1 MLVDDRGAD
10 PWIYRVIV
18 ASLNSLT
25 VLLLVLF
32 MVLLG
37 GVVLLVGLLLRKP
50 KPEVL
55 APILKEEEPVL
66 AEATRVDQASTALF
80 ATLSHELRTPL
91 NGLLGVAQIMQEEAP
106 SDDGVAIEGC
116 ARHML
121 AVIGAMVNLSKIQ
134 AEWDDLP
141 EYREWVNLY
150 DLMEQIKKDL
160 VFRADLR
167 GLKLELSHQDKSL
180 RLRGDGDHLRAIV
193 ENAILGSIESV
204 SLVRIPT
211 EKKVLQITWRTD
223 GVDVKVDIV
232 NPREEPSQE
241 RQQQIQEVFQ
251 MTTGVNH
258 ARLQMEYLYWAVSSA
273 LLERYKGVMYAN
285 PYEAGGVH
293 TQLSFEMEQM
303 QASASGALP
312 TGGLRLDQGGKLPT
326 GGLRLDQ
333 GGKSSKS
340 MLALPVCLSLIV
352 AEDDPIARK
361 VMGTILGHMKQEV
374 VFATNGQE
382 VIDLVQESKGF
393 DLILMDIDMPIMDG
407 VAASLAL
414 RNGEAG
420 ELGKHVPIV
429 AVTAFGVLSDEGK
442 FKRAGMN
449 YFLPKPVNLKKLR
462 EVLQEVIRRDRPGVK
477 T

>member
-1 MLVDDRGAD
+1 MCA
-10 PWIYRVIV
+10 
-18 ASLNSLT
+18 
-25 VLLLVLF
+25 
-32 MVLLG
+32 VLLG
-37 GVVLLVGLLLRKP
+37 GIVLLAGLLLRKP
-50 KPEVL
+50 KPAL
-55 APILKEEEPVL
+55 IAPLEPKEEPVM
-66 AEATRVDQASTALF
+66 AEASRIDPASNTLF

-91 NGLLGVAQIMQEEAP
+91 NGLLGVAQLMQEELP
-106 SDDGVAIEGC
+106 SENGVAIEGC
-116 ARHML
+116 ARHMM
-121 AVIGAMVNLSKIQ
+121 AVIGTMVNLSKIQ
-134 AEWDDLP
+134 SDWNDLP
-141 EYREWVNLY
+141 EYREWVSLH

-160 VFRADLR
+160 IFRADLR
-167 GLKLELSHQDKSL
+167 GLKFELSHQDKSL
-180 RLRGDGDHLRAIV
+180 RLRGDSDHLRAII
-193 ENAILGSIESV
+193 ENTLLGSIESV
-204 SLVRIPT
+204 SLVNIPT
-211 EKKVLQITWRTD
+211 EKKVLQVSWRTD
-223 GVDVKVDIV
+223 GADVKVDIV
-232 NPREEPSQE
+232 NPCEETSQE
-241 RQQQIQEVFQ
+241 RQQEIQKVFL
-251 MTTGVNH
+251 MTTGANH
-258 ARLQMEYLYWAVSSA
+258 KRIKMEYLYWAVSSA
-273 LLERYKGVMYAN
+273 LLERYNGIMHAT
-285 PYEAGGVH
+285 PDDAGGVH

-303 QASASGALP
+303 QASASGA
-312 TGGLRLDQGGKLPT
+312 LPT

>member
-32 MVLLG
+32 VVLLG

-50 KPEVL
+50 KPVVL
-55 APILKEEEPVL
+55 APIVKKEEPVMV
-66 AEATRVDQASTALF
+66 EAARVDQASTALF

-312 TGGLRLDQGGKLPT
+312 TGGLRLDQGGK
-326 GGLRLDQ
+326 
-333 GGKSSKS
+333 SSKS